1 MKILCVEDDQGLAG
15 LIQQALIKQHYQV
28 ELATDGLMGWNL
40 AETETYDLIL
50 LDWMLP
56 KLTGIKFCQ
65 QLRTEKYSVLN
76 PNRDTPVLLMTAMDT
91 VTHKVMGLNAGADDY
106 VVKPL
111 DLDELLARVRALM
124 RRSQTTRSPL
134 LHWGEVCLNPNRCE
148 VMYQSQPIA
157 LGPKEYELL
166 ELFLRNPDQ
175 IFSLN
180 RLLTALWNI
189 DDMPSEGAVRAH
201 IKGLRQKLKQAGAED
216 PIDTLY
222 KLGYRLKPWQ
232 GQGEPHQDGV
242 AKDGLGKDSLGQ
254 DSGGAATSP
263 SSAFISP
270 ELWETW
276 QTVRPSYCDRLSNI
290 QQAVTAL
297 HAQTLTPA
305 QRQAA
310 NREVHTLVG
319 SLGCFGLADAST
331 LARQIQHR
339 FKADLPLEPPEI
351 EQLGQWVAELRL
363 QVETATSRPIEAIA
377 PLPPTAPGPIPRLLI
392 VDRDRPWAQAVATA
406 AAAEGWQAQLAAT
419 LAEAQQGL
427 QDGRIQAMLL
437 NLDVA
442 DADGQSLAFL
452 TTVQCQYPTLPVMA
466 LTAQASLERRI
477 AVARLGS
484 RYCVQTPID
493 PARLWATAAP
503 LLEPPPSSPAQ
514 VLIVDQDPAYSQRLR
529 RLLAAAGYGVT
540 LLSQPE
546 QFCQTL
552 AQTAPDLLIVAAAIG
567 PRSASAPLGQA
578 TLSPVSGL
586 DLCQVIRSDPDWC
599 GLPVVVVSAQ
609 GDRDAVQA
617 CFAAGADDVLDP
629 SFTPQELLTRLRNR
643 LNRRGGPMG
652 ILHRST
658 PGSNA

>member
-1 MKILCVEDDQGLAG
+1 MKILCVEDDQGLTG
-15 LIQQALIKQHYQV
+15 LIQQALINQHYQV
-28 ELATDGLMGWNL
+28 EVATDGLMGWNL

-56 KLTGIKFCQ
+56 KLTGIEFCQ
-65 QLRTEKYSVLN
+65 QLRTENHSVLN

-134 LHWGEVCLNPNRCE
+134 LHWGEVCLDPNRCE

-166 ELFLRNPDQ
+166 ELFLRHPDQ
-175 IFSLN
+175 IFSIN
-180 RLLTALWNI
+180 RLLTALWTV

-222 KLGYRLKPWQ
+222 KLGYRLKSWQ
-232 GQGEPHQDGV
+232 GHSKQP
-242 AKDGLGKDSLGQ
+242 Q
-254 DSGGAATSP
+254 DSVSSGVSHGHVSHDRRENYDAGVETSRA
-263 SSAFISP
+263 SVLP

-276 QTVRPSYCDRLSNI
+276 QAVRPSYCDRLSTI

-297 HAQTLTPA
+297 QAQTLTPA

-310 NREVHTLVG
+310 EREVHTLVG
-319 SLGCFGLADAST
+319 SLGCFGLANAST

-363 QVETATSRPIEAIA
+363 QVETAIAQPSEAIA
-377 PLPPTAPGPIPRLLI
+377 PLPPTAPAPGPIPRLLI
-392 VDRDRPWAQAVATA
+392 VDRDRPWAQAIANA
-406 AAAEGWQAQLAAT
+406 AAAEGWQAQLATT

-427 QDGRIQAMLL
+427 QDGGIQAMLL

-442 DADGQSLAFL
+442 DADGPSLAFL
-452 TTVQCQYPTLPVMA
+452 TTVRSQYPTLPVMA

-477 AVARLGS
+477 EVARRVPGTAS
-484 RYCVQTPID
+484 KRPST
-493 PARLWATAAP
+493 RLSAG
-503 LLEPPPSSPAQ
+503 PPPRRSSGRLSHP
-514 VLIVDQDPAYSQRLR
+514 QRR
-529 RLLAAAGYGVT
+529 
-540 LLSQPE
+540 
-546 QFCQTL
+546 F
-552 AQTAPDLLIVAAAIG
+552 
-567 PRSASAPLGQA
+567 
-578 TLSPVSGL
+578 
-586 DLCQVIRSDPDWC
+586 
-599 GLPVVVVSAQ
+599 
-609 GDRDAVQA
+609 
-617 CFAAGADDVLDP
+617 
-629 SFTPQELLTRLRNR
+629 
-643 LNRRGGPMG
+643 
-652 ILHRST
+652 
-658 PGSNA
+658 